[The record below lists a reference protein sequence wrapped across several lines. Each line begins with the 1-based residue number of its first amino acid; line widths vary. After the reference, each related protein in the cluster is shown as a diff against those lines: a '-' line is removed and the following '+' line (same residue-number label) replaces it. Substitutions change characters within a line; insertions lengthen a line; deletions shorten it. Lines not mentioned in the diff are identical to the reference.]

1 MKTGNSPS
9 PFEAPAQ
16 QPLRN
21 GYRGSALW
29 AAILQLVVAGL
40 PWIASTYYA
49 MTLSGRGFTDK
60 TCFGSGVL
68 NVLVVMV
75 ISKKWMYSFV
85 YLLLASSVPLLI
97 FVFFFPNLLVDEVY
111 ATGKPKLVVFFEQGC
126 FRRLVVTVSILLPA
140 TMVLLFQKP
149 K

>member
-1 MKTGNSPS
+1 MKTGNSPN

-29 AAILQLVVAGL
+29 APILQLAIGGL
-40 PWIASTYYA
+40 PWIASTYHA
-49 MTLSGRGFTDK
+49 MTLSGRGFTD

-68 NVLVVMV
+68 NILVVMA
-75 ISKKWMYSFV
+75 IAKKWKYSFF

-97 FVFFFPNLLVDEVY
+97 FWFFFPDLLVGEVY

-126 FRRLVVTVSILLPA
+126 FRRLLVTVSILLPA